1 MMNEDQKAKMQDAL
15 KQTQAQAEEAASQLG
30 ALFRIGAKKLKE
42 AADNAKDAIQ
52 KDLDSRKP

>member
-1 MMNEDQKAKMQDAL
+1 MNDDQKAKMQEAL

-42 AADNAKDAIQ
+42 AADSAKDAIQ